1 MLEINGKTRICG
13 IFGYPVEHSFSP
25 AMHNAAFK
33 EMSLDWTYVPFAV
46 RPEGLAGAVRSIKD
60 LNLAGVNV
68 TVPHKQAVAGLV
80 DRLSPAARLS
90 GAVNTIVN
98 SGGVLT
104 GHNTD
109 GMGFVRSLEEEVGTE
124 ITSGP
129 ALIIGAGGAA
139 RAVAVALALNGAPSL
154 LITNRTGERAADLCE
169 LINSNTG
176 CRASVLGWP
185 EPSPQGGAGW
195 AEALGSVALMVQTT
209 SIGMHPNTG
218 EFPPVPFN
226 LLNRGHV
233 VVDLIYNPGRT
244 AFMKL
249 CEAVGCRVFNGIGM
263 LLHQGVMA
271 FELWT
276 GRTPPVDVMREALQR
291 CLEGRMQNIEYRIQE
306 TGENYDL

>member
-33 EMSLDWTYVPFAV
+33 DMGLDYSYVPFAV
-46 RPEGLAGAVRSIKD
+46 RPEDLAGAVSSIRY

-109 GMGFVRSLEEEVGTE
+109 GLGFVRSLEEEAGTE
-124 ITSGP
+124 ITKGP

-139 RAVAVALALNGAPSL
+139 RAVAVALALNGAPAL
-154 LITNRTGERAADLCE
+154 FITNRTREKAADLCE

-176 CRASVLGWP
+176 CRASVLSWP
-185 EPSPQGGAGW
+185 EPGQQGGEGW
-195 AEALGSVALMVQTT
+195 VEALGAAALMVQTT
-209 SIGMHPNTG
+209 SIGMHPNTV
-218 EFPPVPFN
+218 EFPTVPFN

-233 VVDLIYNPGRT
+233 AVDLIYNPDRT

-249 CEAVGCRVFNGIGM
+249 CEAAGCRVFNGIGM

-276 GRTPPVDVMREALQR
+276 GRTPPLDVMREALQR
-291 CLEGRMQNIEYRIQE
+291 CLEGR
-306 TGENYDL
+306 L